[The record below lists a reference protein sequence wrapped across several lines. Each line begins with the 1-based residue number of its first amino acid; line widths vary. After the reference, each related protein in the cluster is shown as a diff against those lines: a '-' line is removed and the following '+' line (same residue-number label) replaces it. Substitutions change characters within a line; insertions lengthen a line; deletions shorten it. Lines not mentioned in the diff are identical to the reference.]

1 MLGAELS
8 GSGGGGRSTSGTSG
22 GVGGRALGL
31 ESSPALTGDSIE
43 GRSPLLAGNL
53 LRREDELDDFTGG
66 LPIDDIT
73 ILNALGGLLHETS
86 NSLVRDHFVLVEVL
100 EGANELASVELTV
113 TVAVA
118 VDAEAEAHGGIVP
131 VLVVVLTVVVVG
143 FPAGVSDASDEA
155 GPFFAGGTSALH
167 GDLHALT
174 SELERDLDAV
184 ESAHHFLEALPVL
197 SFNEI
202 FDSSIEA
209 LAELA
214 GHESLVAIGIAGL
227 GLLDAHVVG
236 HKTGEID
243 VFTKGVNELHGD
255 DASFDALMEAGG
267 ELKEGEHT
275 VLLTMRVEA
284 VVDTHGLPFPVLKVG
299 HVGGGGGS
307 GLLVGG
313 ALVDL
318 DGKGR
323 GSEKRSDE
331 GLHCL

>member
-43 GRSPLLAGNL
+43 FRSPLLAGNL

-73 ILNALGGLLHETS
+73 ILNALGGHLHEIS

-113 TVAVA
+113 TVAMA

-143 FPAGVSDASDEA
+143 FPAGLSDASDEA
-155 GPFFAGGTSALH
+155 GPFFAGGTSAFH
-167 GDLHALT
+167 GNLHALT

-184 ESAHHFLEALPVL
+184 ESAHHFLEALLVL

-202 FDSSIEA
+202 FDCSIEA

-227 GLLDAHVVG
+227 GLLVVG
-236 HKTGEID
+236 QKTGEID

-255 DASFDALMEAGG
+255 DASFDALIEAGG